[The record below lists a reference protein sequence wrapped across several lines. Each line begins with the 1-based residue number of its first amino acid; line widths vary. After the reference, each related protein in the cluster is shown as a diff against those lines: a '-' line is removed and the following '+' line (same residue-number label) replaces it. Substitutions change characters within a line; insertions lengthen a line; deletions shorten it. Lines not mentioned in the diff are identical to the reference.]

1 MNTLS
6 KKLRDLENNVL
17 ELPEDD
23 DILLHIRDDDEQQL
37 HEHARRIRDSLRV
50 QAEEIINDTSLT
62 LEQQNEMAKDIL
74 SQLSEREINILDE
87 SNKFLD
93 YRLMRLV
100 YKRFVSGYPHQKD
113 DRVLMRVV
121 WFFMEMEKQNH
132 VNFFTDSEW
141 EHNRNEDDPAFDDYA
156 WWEAIDKKKKQTY
169 PNGVFTEKSFEEF
182 EAEIERRWSLE
193 LKKYYDAH
201 PKEREALI
209 KGLDKTLEE
218 LKKNEGS

>member
-1 MNTLS
+1 LNTLS
-6 KKLRDLENNVL
+6 KKLRALENNLL

-23 DILLHIRDDDEQQL
+23 DILLHIGDDDEQQL

-62 LEQQNEMAKDIL
+62 LEQQNEMAKDVL
-74 SQLSEREINILDE
+74 SQLSEREIDILDE

-156 WWEAIDKKKKQTY
+156 
-169 PNGVFTEKSFEEF
+169 
-182 EAEIERRWSLE
+182 
-193 LKKYYDAH
+193 
-201 PKEREALI
+201 
-209 KGLDKTLEE
+209 
-218 LKKNEGS
+218 

>member
-23 DILLHIRDDDEQQL
+23 DILLHIGDDDEQQL

-62 LEQQNEMAKDIL
+62 LEQQDEMAKDVL
-74 SQLSEREINILDE
+74 SQLSEREIDILDE

-141 EHNRNEDDPAFDDYA
+141 EHNRNEEDPAFDDYA
-156 WWEAIDKKKKQTY
+156 WWDALEATKLKLF
-169 PNGVFTEKSFEEF
+169 PEGVFTEKSYEDVEE
-182 EAEIERRWSLE
+182 EYDLCIARKIRE
-193 LKKYYDAH
+193 YYDAH
-201 PKEREALI
+201 PGEREALI
-209 KGLDKTLEE
+209 NGLNKKIEE
-218 LKKNEGS
+218 LKNE